1 MLHFERVKYPNT
13 KSTKKTYYK
22 SEIHFDI
29 DENLGLLP
37 QKLSQMQETEMRILR
52 LIRGVT
58 KSESLKNEEILRSL
72 IVESIFHS
80 FTGGKGTTWM
90 VWTCQ
95 ENGKHRIP
103 KKMFRLVLW
112 GQTAEREIEE
122 KVVGMG
128 KALEK
133 WGESLVEVEENE
145 AYADREGWRR
155 LIRGDIWQGCYPY
168 SGRCWEREDM

>member
-103 KKMFRLVLW
+103 KKMFRLVL
-112 GQTAEREIEE
+112 
-122 KVVGMG
+122 
-128 KALEK
+128 
-133 WGESLVEVEENE
+133 
-145 AYADREGWRR
+145 
-155 LIRGDIWQGCYPY
+155 
-168 SGRCWEREDM
+168 